1 MFNKLCDQLTTDNH
15 WPCLPLCR
23 CCLQVLP
30 ADVRQLWELLR
41 DAVLHY
47 CRPAN
52 LGAGF
57 QAARRQAAK
66 DMFAFAQQL
75 EQRGYPDYLF
85 TWNLHWAVCQL
96 PVQEEA
102 RGSAAASAEWWTERL
117 MQTYKNL
124 VGGRVTHGSEQVR
137 RGRLLVGLV
146 NGWFMQCRF
155 LQLRAAWQLLSQ
167 EAH

>member
-1 MFNKLCDQLTTDNH
+1 M
-15 WPCLPLCR
+15 
-23 CCLQVLP
+23 LP

-41 DAVLHY
+41 GAVLHY

-57 QAARRQAAK
+57 QAARKQAAK

-137 RGRLLVGLV
+137 SGKGVGGPQGMCGLCCGDLPRLYQQRDGHDVFHGGARHHALERRPVSDA
-146 NGWFMQCRF
+146 Q
-155 LQLRAAWQLLSQ
+155 
-167 EAH
+167 